1 MSEFTQPGEHSP
13 VAPEDAPRQEAS
25 EGGRLPPVV
34 LLHGAGM
41 LPTMWQ
47 SQVEALGAERR
58 AVAPWIAGLRPGRRF
73 ELSLKTAAAEVVGV
87 LDRSGY
93 AAADLVAHQLGAMV
107 ALQTMADYPERIR
120 KVVLSGATL
129 LPGKLAL
136 TLQKTAIRMLPARTL
151 EQTGLTKAD
160 LVKALDV
167 MAEADF
173 SSRLASMGS
182 PTLVVAGQ
190 GDSTGLPSAKLLVEK
205 LPNARLE
212 VVAAGGFPSLENPE
226 AYNRLLVDF
235 LS

>member
-1 MSEFTQPGEHSP
+1 MSAWNE
-13 VAPEDAPRQEAS
+13 PEAEPRQATGKPEP
-25 EGGRLPPVV
+25 LPPVV

-58 AVAPWIAGLRPGRRF
+58 AVAPWIAGLRPGKRY
-73 ELSLKTAAAEVVGV
+73 ELSLKTAAAEVISV

-93 AAADLVAHQLGAMV
+93 ASADLVAHQLGAMV
-107 ALQTMADYPERIR
+107 ALQTVADYPERVGRLAI
-120 KVVLSGATL
+120 SGATL

-136 TLQKTAIRMLPARTL
+136 TLQKTAVRLLPARTL

-173 SSRLASMGS
+173 SSRLATMEV
-182 PTLVVAGQ
+182 PTLVIAGQ
-190 GDSTGLPSAKLLVEK
+190 GDTTGLGSAKLLAEK

-212 VVAAGGFPSLENPE
+212 VITAGGYPSLENPE
-226 AYNRLLVDF
+226 AYNRLLLDF

>member
-1 MSEFTQPGEHSP
+1 MSEWNEPG
-13 VAPEDAPRQEAS
+13 PEAVETPRKPEP
-25 EGGRLPPVV
+25 LPPVV

-47 SQVEALGAERR
+47 SQVEALGADRR
-58 AVAPWIAGLRPGRRF
+58 AVAPWIAGLRPGKRY
-73 ELSLKTAAAEVVGV
+73 ELSLKTAAAEVIGV

-93 AAADLVAHQLGAMV
+93 ASADLVAHQLGAMV
-107 ALQTMADYPERIR
+107 ALQTVADYPERIGR
-120 KVVLSGATL
+120 LVISGATL

-136 TLQKTAIRMLPARTL
+136 GLQKAAVRMLPSRSL
-151 EQTGLTKAD
+151 DQTGLTKAD

-173 SSRLASMGS
+173 SSRLTEMEV
-182 PTLVVAGQ
+182 PTLVIAGQ
-190 GDSTGLPSAKLLVEK
+190 GDSTGLPSAKLLAEK

-212 VVAAGGFPSLENPE
+212 VIAAGGYPSLENPD
-226 AYNRLLVDF
+226 AYNRLLLDF